1 MPIAYARFLVGRE
14 RTVAANRQVGLLL
27 AFVAGAIN
35 AGGFLAVRQYTSHV
49 TGLVSSVA
57 DHLVLGEGAL
67 VASAMAAVLAFLLGA
82 MCCAVLVNFARRRAM
97 ASEYALPLLIE
108 ALLILCFGLMGA
120 WLAHFEGLFIPAT
133 VALLCFIMGLQNAV
147 VTKLSN
153 AVIRTT
159 HMTGIV
165 TDLGI
170 ELGKLLYWNRVDAT
184 VPRVVADRDR
194 MRVLAGL
201 LAAFVGGGVVG
212 AYGFKRLGYG
222 FTVPLA
228 VVLTVVAL
236 VPLWDDWQR
245 RGPGHRQ
252 QR

>member
-1 MPIAYARFLVGRE
+1 MPLRYARFLVGRD
-14 RTVAANRQVGLLL
+14 RTVAANRQVGWLL

-57 DHLVLGEGAL
+57 DHLVLGEAQL
-67 VASAMAAVLAFLLGA
+67 VAAALAAVLAFLLGA
-82 MCCAVLVNFARRRAM
+82 MCCAVMVNFARRRAL
-97 ASEYALPLLIE
+97 ASEYALPLLLE

-120 WLAHFEGLFIPAT
+120 WLARFEGLLIPAT

-159 HMTGIV
+159 HMTGVV

-170 ELGKLLYWNRVDAT
+170 ELGKLLYWNRVKDIT
-184 VPRVVADRDR
+184 PFVRADRER
-194 MRVLAGL
+194 MRVLGGL

-212 AYGFKRLGYG
+212 AYGFKRLGFG
-222 FTVPLA
+222 FTVPIA
-228 VVLTVVAL
+228 VALTVVAL
-236 VPLWDDWQR
+236 VPLWDDWRGYR
-245 RGPGHRQ
+245 RPPRA
-252 QR
+252 

>member
-1 MPIAYARFLVGRE
+1 MPLRYARFLVGRD
-14 RTVAANRQVGLLL
+14 RTVAANRQVGWLL

-57 DHLVLGEGAL
+57 DHLVLGEAQL
-67 VASAMAAVLAFLLGA
+67 VAAALAAVLAFLLGA
-82 MCCAVLVNFARRRAM
+82 MCCAVMVNFARRRAL
-97 ASEYALPLLIE
+97 ASEYALPLLLE

-120 WLAHFEGLFIPAT
+120 WLARFEGLLIPAT

-159 HMTGIV
+159 HMTGVV

-170 ELGKLLYWNRVDAT
+170 ELGKLLYWNRVKDIT
-184 VPRVVADRDR
+184 PFVRADRER
-194 MRVLAGL
+194 MRVLGGL

-212 AYGFKRLGYG
+212 AYGFKRLGFG
-222 FTVPLA
+222 FTVPIA
-228 VVLTVVAL
+228 VALTVVAL
-236 VPLWDDWQR
+236 VPLWDDWR
-245 RGPGHRQ
+245 GHR
-252 QR
+252 RPPRA